1 MVMGFGY
8 RRFYCGPVEAVI
20 FDMAGTIVD
29 FGSRAPAGVFV
40 EVFRRHGVTI
50 SLAEARGPMGA
61 EKRAHLAE
69 LLAMPAV
76 RARFADRHGRD
87 PGEADIDRIYQDF
100 IPLQLETLPAFSALI
115 PGAAATIAAL
125 RRRGIRI
132 GANTGYNRAMMAV
145 VEAAMAGQGV
155 TLDSAV
161 AASDVPRARP
171 WPAMCLVNAA
181 QLAASTV
188 TACVKVDDTVPGI
201 EEGLAAGMWTVGI
214 SLSGNEIGL
223 AEEEW
228 QALPAG
234 EQQARLARAEARLRA
249 AGAHF
254 VIRSVADLLP
264 VIDAIEARLAAG
276 DRP

>member
-1 MVMGFGY
+1 MGFGY
-8 RRFYCGPVEAVI
+8 RRFYRGPVEAVI

-40 EVFRRHGVTI
+40 EVFRRHGVAI

-61 EKRAHLAE
+61 EKRAHVAE
-69 LLAMPAV
+69 LLALPAI

-87 PGEADIDRIYQDF
+87 PDEADIDRIYQDF
-100 IPLQLETLPAFSALI
+100 IPLQLESLPAFSALI
-115 PGAAATIAAL
+115 PGAAATITAL
-125 RRRGIRI
+125 RGRGIRI
-132 GANTGYNRAMMAV
+132 GANTGYSREMMEV
-145 VEAAMAGQGV
+145 VQAAMAEQGV
-155 TLDSAV
+155 KLDSAV

-171 WPAMCLVNAA
+171 CPAMCLVNAA
-181 QLAASTV
+181 QLAACAV
-188 TACVKVDDTVPGI
+188 AACVKVDDTVPGI

-214 SLSGNEIGL
+214 TRSGNEIGL
-223 AEEEW
+223 SEEEW
-228 QALPAG
+228 QALPAP

-254 VIRSVADLLP
+254 VIPSVAVLLP